1 MLWILAAATVAAPAP
16 AASEPEAVETV
27 EITVTR
33 PVTGTLEQGTQ
44 AYKPEFFTPVR
55 PATAMDMIKWLPGFN
70 FEDMRDLRGLGG
82 TVGNVLIDGKPPTS
96 KTDTLS
102 TVLARIP
109 SDQVERVDIIVG
121 GAPGIDMRGREV
133 IANVVMKKTTK
144 TRGSVTATN
153 TTYTDGR
160 VAPELLITA
169 ARNTG
174 GKSWDASFTASQR
187 VFPNW
192 GSGRWVRTDGA
203 GQDLFTSSVRGRG
216 GGPSVI
222 GTGSYEFPLVGG
234 RLKLNGSGRWYKADV
249 GEVATLEGTGERYT
263 QQIVDIYRQGELG
276 ARYEH
281 AFGKR
286 TNLEAQLLQ
295 RVSDHD
301 QTSATRRPPVLND
314 FDVADRLTEQ
324 VARATLRFK
333 RDESL
338 TLEGSAEGSFNT
350 IDTTSTLALAG
361 VPTPLPS
368 ASVRVHEDRG
378 ELGALASWKPT
389 AKIGVTAAMKLE
401 TSTLTATR
409 DVMLSRD
416 LTFWKPR
423 AVLSWTAAKK
433 TQVRLRAEREI
444 GQINFYNYVAN
455 AEFSNGTIRTGNPA
469 LLPMKTWVGEATVEQ
484 QFWNGASAVVALRRK
499 LFTDVVDARYVGET
513 TTIGIGNIGDGEQ
526 TELSATVTV
535 PLKRFGLNGAMIKGT
550 VTKSWSAVTDP
561 TTGERRTVWFN
572 NPAAL
577 QGELHFTYD
586 LPRHKLNFGFDAF
599 YYGAVTFYRPQV
611 LDRTGAQPRL
621 NLFAEY
627 RIKPDFTVRLE
638 ALNVTDLTVHSTVKY
653 YGGPRNV
660 APLLYADDRYL
671 GINPSVLLRVR
682 RSFN

>member
-1 MLWILAAATVAAPAP
+1 MLSILAAAVTAVVPAP
-16 AASEPEAVETV
+16 AAEADAVEGV

-44 AYKPEFFTPVR
+44 AYKPEYFTPVR

-102 TVLARIP
+102 TILARIP

-153 TTYTDGR
+153 TTYQDGR
-160 VAPELLITA
+160 VAPELLVTA
-169 ARNTG
+169 ARNAS
-174 GKSWDASFTASQR
+174 GKAWDTSLTVNNR

-192 GSGRWVRTDGA
+192 GSGPWVRTDGA
-203 GQDLFTSSVRGRG
+203 GRELFRADDVGEG
-216 GGPSVI
+216 DGPSVV
-222 GTGSYEFPLVGG
+222 GTGSYEFPLTGG

-249 GEVATLEGTGERYT
+249 GDVATLRGTGERYS
-263 QQIVDIYRQGELG
+263 QSIVDVYQQGELG
-276 ARYEH
+276 ARYER

-286 TNLEAQLLQ
+286 MNLEAQLLE

-301 QTSATRRPPVLND
+301 QTSSTHRPPVLND
-314 FDVADRLTEQ
+314 FNETDTFTEQ

-333 RDESL
+333 RDEKL

-350 IDTTSTLALAG
+350 IDTTSALTLAG
-361 VPTPLPS
+361 VATPLP
-368 ASVRVHEDRG
+368 ASNVKVHEDRG
-378 ELGALASWKPT
+378 EFGALMSWKPA
-389 AKIGVTAAMKLE
+389 AKLGLTAAMKLE

-409 DVMLSRD
+409 DVMLTRG

-423 AVLSWTAAKK
+423 AVLSWTPAKQ

-444 GQINFYNYVAN
+444 SQINFYNYVAN
-455 AEFSNGTIRTGNPA
+455 NEFASGVIRTGNPGLQPQKA
-469 LLPMKTWVGEATVEQ
+469 WVGEATVEQ
-484 QFWNGASAVVALRRK
+484 QFWGGASAVVALRRK
-499 LFTDVVDARYVGET
+499 LFTDVVDARYVGT
-513 TTIGIGNIGDGEQ
+513 SGAIGIGNIGDGEQ
-526 TELSATVTV
+526 TELTATVTV

-561 TTGERRTVWFN
+561 TTGQRRTIWFS

-577 QGELHFTYD
+577 QGDLHFTYD

-599 YYGAVTFYRPQV
+599 YYGPYTLYRPQGTE
-611 LDRTGAQPRL
+611 RSGGQPRL
-621 NLFAEY
+621 NIFAEY
-627 RIKPDFTVRLE
+627 RIKPTFTVRLE

-653 YGGPRNV
+653 YGGPRNI

-671 GINPSVLLRVR
+671 GINPAVLLRVR